1 MALPREAGLVRDER
15 YMRRALEVARSTPR
29 DDVPVGA
36 VIFGPDG
43 RELGY
48 GTNRREADQDPT
60 AHAELLAIHAAVRSY
75 GDGWRLTDC
84 TLAVTLEPCAMCAGA
99 LVGARL
105 GRLVFGAYEP
115 KTGACGSAFD
125 IVRDPSVLHKLEVR
139 GGVLERECADLLK
152 VFFNSLRWGHE

>member
-1 MALPREAGLVRDER
+1 MALPREAGLVRDED

-60 AHAELLAIHAAVRSY
+60 AY

-84 TLAVTLEPCAMCAGA
+84 TLAVTLEPCVMCAGA
-99 LVGARL
+99 LVGARV

-152 VFFNSLRWGHE
+152 VFFSSLR

>member
-1 MALPREAGLVRDER
+1 MTLPREAGLVRDED

-36 VIFGPDG
+36 VIYGPDG
-43 RELGY
+43 QELGY

-60 AHAELLAIHAAVRSY
+60 AHAEILAIQAAVRSY

-99 LVGARL
+99 LVGAR
-105 GRLVFGAYEP
+105 
-115 KTGACGSAFD
+115 GACGSAFD
-125 IVRDPSVLHKLEVR
+125 IVRDPSVRHELEGR

-152 VFFNSLRWGHE
+152 VFFSSLRWGP